1 MKKKLKQANLNFA
14 WLVNINTF
22 LALLSVN
29 SDKKTPCVLLRENP
43 GGIIFSTTGSEFYI
57 HCIYSLI
64 KTPGGI
70 IFSTA
75 GFEFLYALYLFFFQ
89 VFLAK
94 KENVKKKVCVK
105 YVR

>member
-1 MKKKLKQANLNFA
+1 MIKRHRVCF
-14 WLVNINTF
+14 
-22 LALLSVN
+22 SE
-29 SDKKTPCVLLRENP
+29 KTLEESF
-43 GGIIFSTTGSEFYI
+43 FSTTGSEFYI

-75 GFEFLYALYLFFFQ
+75 GFEFLYALYLFFQ

-105 YVR
+105 YIR